1 MRQKSIFILLL
12 LMLVAASAA
21 WGQVNIWQDDFN
33 DNNVSDWT
41 ISQSTSCSVQS
52 GIMVFARTGT
62 TGTPFQYFTSPI
74 INATLAETFLMD
86 VVLTTYSDAIF
97 DRGRLDFSAD
107 GGTTWTE
114 ITTSNLQQGTN
125 RSFAIAPQ
133 YRTANFRLRIKYR
146 LHNTASRFELD
157 NFRIT
162 RPGVG
167 ITPTG
172 ASPLVGQ
179 TIQFTASGG
188 LSGYVWSLSN
198 PAVGTITQ
206 NGLFTATAVGS
217 TRVRVD
223 SGSDWAQTDLI
234 NIEYMRISP
243 NTAALWVEDT
253 LQFTV
258 EGGVG
263 NKRFF
268 SNNPAIVTIT
278 QQGLLTA
285 MAVGN
290 TTISVRDQNS
300 VVVTSGP
307 IIVSEI
313 AELVPVES
321 LVENTTYPHGPTRMG
336 NSRNIVMTHTGILY
350 TAYQRGLPNTGR
362 DVVLKKSL
370 DGGTNWSEVGNAA
383 VLMTN
388 PRKQYQPAIAV
399 DGSGIVHMTWFGDQ
413 TTAAQT
419 YKIWYAKYNG
429 STWTNAVQVSSGTGS
444 FVFPSI
450 ACDNLGNVLITYT
463 QQSGNS
469 FVGPFYNKLWSGDW
483 VGQVQVTT
491 ASVQNS
497 ASVTIDRNNGLGLI
511 AWATGYTNPTSA
523 NTGRIAWV
531 NPNGT
536 LNGTPTSVLTGLNY
550 DQLQPIF
557 NSQSDLFLFYNLTS
571 PDGGDVIHFRWR
583 ANVDGTWRRP
593 LTFDGNLLETC
604 FGSGAGVMPLA
615 SFNPQVAIDDY
626 DNIYLV
632 AEGKPTADD
641 EWRIYRNICFADD
654 NPNLDARYGISA
666 WQTLTNAQKLFW
678 TPTDDAA
685 FASIPEKLYNAFN
698 IIPVV
703 WSDGNLV
710 NDGNTGHFPQ
720 GTHNNGTDA
729 DIRYKSI
736 ILEFE
741 PPTVGG
747 VSGIVTLAGTTVPI
761 SGALISVLG
770 TANSTYTDAGGF
782 YELRMVPVGSYTLR
796 VIAEGYYQ
804 YETQITII
812 DAEMI
817 SVNVSLEATP
827 LPSPQNLDA
836 LIQGSNVTLT
846 WQAPS
851 NPGQE
856 VVLLREGFEGS
867 TTGWGSWDVDSDGN
881 SWGIITSSAAAHGGE
896 KMAGSNSFLNN
907 QNLNPN
913 NWLYSPMVQLGYGST
928 LKFWIGA
935 TNPQYYAEKYYL
947 KMTLTDNTTAAN
959 YTITLLS
966 ETLPTANWREKT
978 VDLSEWGGRTVSFA
992 WQHTECSG
1000 QSQLVLDDILLI
1012 DNGAPN
1018 PNPEVELTYD
1028 PGIASTYYQLNGGT
1042 MASRMSPTA
1051 GQSYQILRLKFNTR
1065 TSPSVSAFNAEIW
1078 DWVQN
1083 PDTGNLQPG
1092 DRLYQIPTTG
1102 VHNAFT
1108 EVDVSHLN
1116 IVRSGEF
1123 LVGFGSINTQVGMGY
1138 SPGNNG
1144 RCWDFSA
1151 NAWSTWNETYHL
1163 RAVVQYSDGRIAE
1176 LDADGGSREMVGY
1189 KVYRNGNNLAV
1200 LGTNQLAYT
1209 DTNVPDGNYIY
1220 GISALY
1226 TEGSGES
1233 GIVTIQVQVGSPNL
1247 ASPTSVQISQ
1257 DGSRLILSW
1266 NEVAGATAYSVEAS
1280 SDPLSGFSLLQSDV
1294 AATIY
1299 MIPLSY
1305 IASNNMM
1312 YFRIVATNN
1321 RAASVL
1327 PNLQLLSKH
1336 NK

>member
-1 MRQKSIFILLL
+1 MKQKSLIALL
-12 LMLVAASAA
+12 LMLLAASVA
-21 WGQVNIWQDDFN
+21 WGQVTVWQDDFN
-33 DNNVSDWT
+33 DNNVADWT

-52 GIMVFARTGT
+52 GRMVFTRTGT

-74 INATLAETFLMD
+74 INATLAETFLLD
-86 VVLTTYSDAIF
+86 VVLTNYADTIF

-107 GGTTWTE
+107 GGSTWTE
-114 ITTSNLQQGTN
+114 ITTGNFQQGTN
-125 RSFAIAPQ
+125 RSYAIAPQ

-146 LHNTASRFELD
+146 LHNTASRLELD

-167 ITPTG
+167 ISPTG
-172 ASPLVGQ
+172 ATPLVGQ
-179 TIQFTASGG
+179 TVQFTASGG
-188 LSGYVWSLSN
+188 ISTYVWSLSN

-217 TRVRVD
+217 TRIRVD
-223 SGSDWAQTDLI
+223 SGSDWAETDLI
-234 NIEYMRISP
+234 NIAYMRITP
-243 NTAALWVEDT
+243 NTAALWVGDT
-253 LQFTV
+253 LQFSA

-263 NKRFF
+263 TKRFF
-268 SNNPAIVTIT
+268 SNNPAVVTIT

-285 MAVGN
+285 AAVGS

-300 VVVTSGP
+300 VVVTSGT
-307 IIVSEI
+307 ITVSEI
-313 AELVPVES
+313 AEFVPVET
-321 LVENTTYPHGPTRMG
+321 LVENTTYPHGPTRLG
-336 NSRNIVMTHTGILY
+336 NSRNIVMTNTGILY
-350 TAYQRGLPNTGR
+350 TAYQRGLPSAGR

-370 DGGTNWSEVGNAA
+370 DGGANWSEVGSASA
-383 VLMTN
+383 LMTN

-399 DGSGIVHMTWFGDQ
+399 DGAGNVHMTWFGDQ
-413 TTAAQT
+413 TSAAQS
-419 YKIWYAKYNG
+419 YKIWYARYNG
-429 STWTNAVQVSSGTGS
+429 SVWTSAVEVSSGS
-444 FVFPSI
+444 SYVFPSI
-450 ACDNLGNVLITYT
+450 ACDNLGNVLIAYS
-463 QQSGNS
+463 QQSGTS
-469 FVGPFYNKLWSGDW
+469 FVGPYFNKLWNGSW
-483 VGQVQVTT
+483 VGQVQVAT

-497 ASVTIDRNNGLGLI
+497 ASVTIDRSNGLGVV
-511 AWATGYTNPTSA
+511 AWATGYSNPTSA

-536 LNGTPTSVLTGLNY
+536 LNGSPSSVLTGLNY

-583 ANVDGTWRRP
+583 ANSDGTWRRP

-604 FGSGAGVMPLA
+604 FGSGAGVMPMA
-615 SFNPQVAIDDY
+615 SFNPQVAIDEY
-626 DNIYLV
+626 DNIYLI
-632 AEGKPTADD
+632 AEGKPTATDD
-641 EWRIYRNICFADD
+641 WRIYRNICFADN

-678 TPTDDAA
+678 DPTDDAA
-685 FASIPEKLYNAFN
+685 FASIPEKLYNGFN

-720 GTHNNGTDA
+720 GQHNNGTEA
-729 DIRYKSI
+729 DIRFKSI

-747 VSGIVTLAGTTVPI
+747 VSGYVTLAGTTVPI
-761 SGALISVLG
+761 SGALVSVLG
-770 TANSTYTDAGGF
+770 TAYSTYTDAGGF
-782 YELRMVPVGSYTLR
+782 YELRMVPVGNYTLR
-796 VIAEGYYQ
+796 VIAQGYYQ
-804 YETQITII
+804 AESQITII

-827 LPSPQNLDA
+827 LPAPQNLEA
-836 LIQGSNVTLT
+836 LTQGSSVTLT

-856 VVLLREGFEGS
+856 VVLLREGFEGN
-867 TTGWGSWDVDSDGN
+867 TPGWGSWDLDADGN
-881 SWGIITSSAAAHGGE
+881 SWGIITSSANAHSGE

-928 LKFWIGA
+928 LKFWVGA

-947 KMTLTDNTTAAN
+947 KMSITDNTTAAN
-959 YTITLLS
+959 YTITLLI

-978 VDLSEWGGRTVSFA
+978 VDLSAWGGRSVSFA

-1000 QSQLVLDDILLI
+1000 QSQLILDDILLF

-1018 PNPEVELTYD
+1018 PNPEVELSYD
-1028 PGIASTYYQLNGGT
+1028 PGIATSYYQLNGGT
-1042 MASRMSPTA
+1042 MASRMSPTQ
-1051 GQSYQILRLKFNTR
+1051 GQSYQILRLKLNTR
-1065 TSPSVSAFNAEIW
+1065 TSPSVTAFNAEIW

-1083 PDTGNLQPG
+1083 PNTGNWQPG
-1092 DRLYQIPTTG
+1092 ERLYQIPAIG

-1116 IVRSGEF
+1116 IIRSGDF
-1123 LVGFGSINTQVGMGY
+1123 MVGFGSINTQVGMGY

-1144 RCWDFSA
+1144 RCWDFSS

-1163 RAVVQYSDGRIAE
+1163 RAIVLYSNGRIAE
-1176 LDADGGSREMVGY
+1176 LDADGNSREMVGY
-1189 KVYRNGNNLAV
+1189 KIYRNGANLAV
-1200 LGTNQLAYT
+1200 LGTDQRTYT
-1209 DTNVPDGNYIY
+1209 DTNVPDGNHIY
-1220 GISALY
+1220 GVSALY

-1233 GIVTIQVQVGSPNL
+1233 GIVTIQVQVGSPGL
-1247 ASPTSVQISQ
+1247 VAPTGLQISQ
-1257 DGSRLILSW
+1257 DGSYLILNW
-1266 NEVAGATAYSVEAS
+1266 NAVAGANAYRVEMS
-1280 SDPLSGFSLLQSDV
+1280 SDPYDGFNVLQDNVGAS
-1294 AATIY
+1294 TY
-1299 MIPLSY
+1299 MIPLSL
-1305 IASNNMM
+1305 ITNDLMM
-1312 YFRIVATNN
+1312 YFRIVAKNS
-1321 RAASVL
+1321 RSQSAL
-1327 PNLQLLSKH
+1327 PSIQLLSQK